1 LILMDR
7 LIRFADRFSTWAA
20 WVGGGILFAT
30 AVLIAVEVTLRK
42 VFSVSMGGADE
53 LSSYALAISCSWT
66 FGYALFRKA
75 HIRID
80 VLYMHLPRPVQ
91 FALDIASLAL
101 FAVYMLMLS
110 YFAFFVLGISIQRH
124 SVANTPLATPLWI
137 PQSLW
142 YAGIVGFTLTV
153 LILLAGTL
161 YHLLRGDLQSAAR
174 LSGASTIE
182 EEIEDGRPP
191 EKKAPE
197 RGGAR

>member
-1 LILMDR
+1 MNR
-7 LIRFADRFSTWAA
+7 LIQFADRLSTWAA
-20 WVGGGILFAT
+20 WFGGGILFAT

-53 LSSYALAISCSWT
+53 LSSYALAVSCSWT

-80 VLYMHLPRPVQ
+80 VLYIRLPRPVR
-91 FALDIASLAL
+91 FALDIASLLL

-110 YFAFFVLGISIQRH
+110 YFAYFVLSISIQRH

-142 YAGIVGFTLTV
+142 YAGILGFTLTV
-153 LILLAGTL
+153 LLLLAGTL
-161 YHLLRGDLQSAAR
+161 YHLLRGDLRAAAR
-174 LSGASTIE
+174 ISGSSTLE
-182 EEIEDGRPP
+182 EEIEDELPATDAAP
-191 EKKAPE
+191 EK
-197 RGGAR
+197 GAAR

>member
-1 LILMDR
+1 MNR
-7 LIRFADRFSTWAA
+7 LIQFADRLSTWAA

-53 LSSYALAISCSWT
+53 LSSYALAVSCSWT

-80 VLYMHLPRPVQ
+80 VLYIRLPRPVR
-91 FALDIASLAL
+91 FDLDIASLVL

-110 YFAFFVLGISIQRH
+110 YFAYFVLGISIQRH

-142 YAGIVGFTLTV
+142 YAGILGFTLTV
-153 LILLAGTL
+153 LMLLAGTL
-161 YHLLRGDLQSAAR
+161 YHLFRGDLRAAAR
-174 LSGASTIE
+174 ISGTSTLE
-182 EEIEDGRPP
+182 EEIQDGRPAADATP
-191 EKKAPE
+191 EK
-197 RGGAR
+197 GAAR